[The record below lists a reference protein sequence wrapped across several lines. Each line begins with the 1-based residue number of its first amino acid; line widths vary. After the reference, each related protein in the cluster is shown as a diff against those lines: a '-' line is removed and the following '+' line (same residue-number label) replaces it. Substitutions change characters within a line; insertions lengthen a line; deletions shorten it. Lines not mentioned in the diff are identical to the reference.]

1 MRTPSFCRAAGLLVA
16 GAVAVLAPL
25 DGARADLVYLP
36 DGFTLQGRVR
46 RESTSITDPSG
57 QIIVL
62 AKLNGFYLV
71 DDGARRV
78 VFPGSQV
85 QDVDDRYSYDIG
97 NWVSLRRIQPRPFR
111 PLTYPIVRI
120 YDITPWNRDGQRVL
134 RFDTLIQGQTHRI
147 TADQRLTELTPYYA
161 RVDTINY
168 NWSSFYLTRELGPE
182 AVRKLLAQHP
192 DLKEKGDK
200 TDAIKRWVLFRF
212 LVQAGW
218 YDAAE
223 QELDRIQKDKLDGD
237 DKIEEARTNLRKA
250 RTQQLFEEIEL
261 ARKAGRHRWAMR
273 QLDAFPLKG
282 TDDRLLTRIRRH
294 KAEYD
299 IALGNVVEA
308 QRLLKV
314 LPPRLAAG
322 PERAL
327 FTEALDTIVK
337 ELHPD
342 NVQRLD
348 TFLRLARQAERRQ
361 QQGSKPDQG
370 PGELA
375 SLAVTGWLLGN
386 SSSEASVPVAR
397 RLWET
402 RRFVLEL
409 QKTHNEAN
417 RQQLLTNYQNQKGS
431 AVPFDELAQLIRFL
445 PPPEP
450 EEKLGTTPVELRTKL
465 PESKGEPQTYVVQL
479 PPEYTHSRPYPV
491 LFVLHQAGQK
501 PSDML
506 ELWSDLAARHGY
518 ILVAPSW
525 GDSLGN
531 EGYNFTGESHAAV
544 VDVLRDLRRRFQV
557 DSDRVFLFG
566 FGEGGNMAFDVGL
579 SHPDLFAGVIP
590 MAARPRL
597 FARKYWCNAQYLPFY
612 VVGGDRESQSPE
624 DIRREFEHWV
634 PHGYPTLYVAYR
646 GRGAEWFAGELP
658 TIFDW
663 MDRKKRAEAFP
674 DLGKAGNGGPFGEE
688 FQTMRQTD
696 NHFYWLSTTG
706 LHDRHVNDPARWNA
720 LAVSAA
726 MQARIGEANAIT
738 VNVRGLKQVT
748 VWLGNGMVDFDKPV
762 YIRVQPYNL
771 IVNRLIRPD
780 LGTLLEDFYQRGD
793 RQRLFL
799 ARVDFNLR

>member
-1 MRTPSFCRAAGLLVA
+1 MRTPSLIRAAGLLLA
-16 GAVAVLAPL
+16 GAVVALAPL
-25 DGARADLVYLP
+25 DLARADLVYLP
-36 DGFTLQGRVR
+36 DGFTLQGKVK

-78 VFPGSQV
+78 VFSGSQV
-85 QDVDDRYSYDIG
+85 QDVDDRYSYDMT
-97 NWVSLRRIQPRPFR
+97 NRVLLQRYYPRPFR
-111 PLTYPIVRI
+111 PLTYPLVRI
-120 YDITPWNRDGQRVL
+120 YDVTPWTDRGEREL
-134 RFDTLIQGQTHRI
+134 TFDTTIQNQLHRI
-147 TADQRLTELTPYYA
+147 TTGQRLTELTPYYV
-161 RVDTINY
+161 RVDALKY
-168 NWSSFYLTRELGPE
+168 NWVSFYLTRELGPE

-200 TDAIKRWVLFRF
+200 TDAIKRWQLFRF

-223 QELDRIQKDKLDGD
+223 QELDRIQKDKLDQD
-237 DKIEEARTNLRKA
+237 EKIAEARANLSKA
-250 RTQQLFEEIEL
+250 RAQQLFEEIEL

-282 TDDRLLTRIRRH
+282 ADDRLLTYVRRY

-299 IALGNVVEA
+299 TALGNLVQA

-314 LPPRLAAG
+314 LPPRCAAG
-322 PERAL
+322 PEREL

-337 ELHPD
+337 ELHQD
-342 NVQRLD
+342 NVGRLD
-348 TFLRLARQAERRQ
+348 TFLRLAQQAERQQ
-361 QQGSKPDQG
+361 QQGIKPAQG

-386 SSSEASVPVAR
+386 SSSEANVSVAR

-417 RQQLLTNYQNQKGS
+417 RQQLLAAYQNQKGS

-450 EEKLGTTPVELRTKL
+450 EEKLGTTPVELRTGS
-465 PESKGEPQTYVVQL
+465 PEGKGERQTYLVQL
-479 PPEYTHSRPYPV
+479 PPEYTHTRPYPV

-506 ELWSDLAARHGY
+506 QLWSDLAARHGY

-525 GDSLGN
+525 GDSLGS
-531 EGYNFTGESHAAV
+531 EGYSFAGESHAPV

-557 DSDRVFLFG
+557 DSGRVFLFG

-579 SHPDLFAGVIP
+579 SHPDLFAGVVP

-612 VVGGDRESQSPE
+612 VIGGDRESQSPE
-624 DIRREFEHWV
+624 DIRRQFEHWV
-634 PHGYPTLYVAYR
+634 PHGYPALYVAYR
-646 GRGAEWFAGELP
+646 GRGAEWFGGELP

-696 NHFYWLSTTG
+696 NRFYWLSTSG

-720 LAVSAA
+720 LATSAA

-748 VWLGNGMVDFDKPV
+748 VWLGSGMVDFDKPV

-771 IVNRLIRPD
+771 VVNRIIRPD

-799 ARVDFNLR
+799 ARLDFNLR